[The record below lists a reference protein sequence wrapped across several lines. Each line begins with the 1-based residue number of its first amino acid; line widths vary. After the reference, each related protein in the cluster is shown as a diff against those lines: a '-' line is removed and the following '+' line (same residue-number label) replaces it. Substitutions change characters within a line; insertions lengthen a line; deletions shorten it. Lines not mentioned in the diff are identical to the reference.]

1 MPSGTYLLVMLV
13 VAGGIWGFGE
23 VGHALKTGYK
33 NIGCLITSGHR
44 CPKPPAPVVQQ
55 DTP

>member
-1 MPSGTYLLVMLV
+1 MIGIVAIGTLAAM
-13 VAGGIWGFGE
+13 GIWGVHE

-44 CPKPPAPVVQQ
+44 CPKAPKDQNAAARV
-55 DTP
+55 P